1 MKMKNKNEI
10 KDKSI
15 GFDNR
20 QSFGLHEIM
29 SRDFDEDGNWSYY
42 EPIDEL
48 KLFWND
54 FLTKELGC
62 YEDDNWNDDLVLCDG
77 FMKEEIT
84 TLLKNNVRQKFEFFL
99 QDKLDTPNTLHHW
112 SLLEHN
118 RFFDMDDEEL
128 VTKEIN

>member
-1 MKMKNKNEI
+1 MKNKNEI

-29 SRDFDEDGNWSYY
+29 CKVKDEDNNWSYY
-42 EPIDEL
+42 KPIDEL

-62 YEDDNWNDDLVLCDG
+62 YEDGNWNDDVVLCDG
-77 FMKEEIT
+77 FMEKEIEEL
-84 TLLKNNVRQKFEFFL
+84 LLKKIRDEFISYIINVDGRINPYHL
-99 QDKLDTPNTLHHW
+99 VNRN
-112 SLLEHN
+112 LLTK
-118 RFFDMDDEEL
+118 DYYEE
-128 VTKEIN
+128 